1 MQPSTGF
8 DKTTAAIVR
17 LEEKVSRLEE
27 DFRELK
33 AEMKEELSDI
43 KNMLNTLTLHM
54 SQNEATDKNNKMWLG
69 TLAAIVSCAVSIG
82 AKLLMRIFI
91 R

>member
-1 MQPSTGF
+1 MAELGGF

-33 AEMKEELSDI
+33 ADMKGELSDI
-43 KNMLNTLTLHM
+43 KEMLNAINLHI
-54 SQNEATDKNNKMWLG
+54 SQKEVAVKTSKAWI
-69 TLAAIVSCAVSIG
+69 AAIVGIISFVVSIG
-82 AKLLMRIFI
+82 ATIAMRVFI
-91 R
+91 K